1 MPITQ
6 GGNFSPENTIVS
18 PGVFTRENDLS
29 GIAQGVA
36 DIGAVIVA
44 PFSKGPGFTPKLL
57 TNVADLEN
65 TFGTSDGTYYGPYT
79 AKQYLN
85 EKGFVTV
92 CRVGGLTG
100 YKQQYPLAMY
110 AEPGYYNRL
119 GDVASIV
126 SASSY
131 LYLSSSTA
139 LISGSS
145 DYLTGSLTLSMQLS
159 GSTVLSGSSGSYIT
173 SASVVVSIPSASFSF
188 TFASTAASANTASSS
203 INSTSGSLL
212 FAGSTITT
220 TLSAYSNVSFSAAWT
235 SSAQTTVISGSSA
248 RTIYDYGR
256 SNNILTSSA
265 LLTESIPLKGT
276 TYPFLDAVLI
286 SGSISHYNGSCV
298 DPIFRIQGII
308 SGAFGKY
315 TGQFTSY
322 GTSSNDGC
330 SNWTSSYR
338 SGSAVL
344 LAVFADTSNNSPNTS
359 LVSPGFNGSSVNTA
373 SVLNSNS
380 SSIISDYF
388 LNLSGSTN
396 GAYGTYEFS
405 LDQANTKYIKNVFP
419 ISAATSLS
427 TTNTYLHTLFEDSI
441 KTIAANPSGY
451 GIKVISLPGDASSA
465 FDGSIPL
472 NFTDTNSF
480 APQNGDSEF
489 SLTNAITPF
498 IVSQKVASV
507 NGTDSRYEL
516 FQLMT
521 LSDGTNTN
529 TQYKIEISDV
539 RLSGNIPG
547 SDWGTFTLG
556 VRDFNDTDKRPKY
569 LEIYT
574 NLNLDPD
581 SANFIARRIGDRYNY
596 ITYNGKIL
604 EFGTYSNLSKCIR
617 VKMATSSYPVSAVPY
632 GFQPYYTTIAGDIA
646 KITPT
651 LKYSNA
657 SLYGTS
663 IGKYPSGVIFNDVP
677 STDSEIVSL
686 YPTSSTGVP
695 VYHDNLEYF
704 APIPSG
710 ATVGRNVAFALDN
723 TIVGSN
729 TGSVL
734 AASLSGSIP
743 STSTSTALETTYVK
757 MRKFILGFQSGF
769 DGQSPAIKI
778 NLGGDIVSG
787 NTQGLDCTNINTAG
801 SVGYKHAVAALG
813 NADEFDINLIVT
825 PGIFHQQHSYVTQL
839 VTDMCEARG
848 DCFYIMDNVVFPS
861 NPQQSIGLIDA
872 AVSDVSTIDSNYV
885 ATYYPWV
892 KILDTNINKIVSVPP
907 SVVLPAVFAAN
918 DNVAAEWFAPAGL
931 NRGGISQAVQVL
943 DRTTHQERD
952 TLYQGRVNPIAAFP
966 GQGICVWGQKTLQQK
981 SSALDR
987 VSVRRLLIGLK
998 KYIASTSKYLVFEQ
1012 NVASTRN
1019 RFLSIV
1025 NPYLEGIQQRS
1036 GLYAFQVKMDDVNNT
1051 SDIID
1056 RNILYGQIFIQPT
1069 RTSEFIV
1076 LDFNVLPS
1084 GAVFPG
1090 A

>member
-100 YKQQYPLAMY
+100 YNQQYPLALY
-110 AEPGYYNRL
+110 AEPGYYTRQ
-119 GDVASIV
+119 GDVGSIV

-145 DYLTGSLTLSMQLS
+145 DYLTGSLSASVNT
-159 GSTVLSGSSGSYIT
+159 TGSSGSYIQ
-173 SASVVVSIPSASFSF
+173 SASLLITIPSASFTF
-188 TFASTAASANTASSS
+188 TFASTAGSSNTSSSS
-203 INSTSGSLL
+203 INGSSGSLL

-220 TLSAYSNVSFSAAWT
+220 TLSSYSNLTFNTSWT
-235 SSAQTTVISGSSA
+235 SSSQTSVTTSSNA
-248 RTIYDYGR
+248 RSIYDYGF

-265 LLTESIPLKGT
+265 LLSQSILLKGGT
-276 TYPFLDAVLI
+276 APFDTATLI
-286 SGSISHYNGSCV
+286 SGSIVKYKGSCA
-298 DPIFRIQGII
+298 DPIFRVEGII

-322 GTSSNDGC
+322 GSGSDDGC
-330 SNWTSSYR
+330 GNWTNNYR

-359 LVSPGFNGSSVNTA
+359 LVSPGFSGSSLNTA

-388 LNLSGSTN
+388 LNLSGSTK

-427 TTNTYLHTLFEDSI
+427 TTNTYLYNIFEDSI
-441 KTIAANPSGY
+441 KKIAANPSGY
-451 GIKVISLPGDASSA
+451 GIKVISLPGSEFS
-465 FDGSIPL
+465 GSIPL

-489 SLTNAITPF
+489 SLNNAITPF
-498 IVSQKVASV
+498 IVSQKIASV

-539 RLSGNIPG
+539 RLAGNNPG

-574 NLNLDPD
+574 NLSLDPN
-581 SANFIARRIGDRYNY
+581 SSNFIARRIGDRYNY
-596 ITYNGKIL
+596 ITYNGKII

-617 VKMATSSYPVSAVPY
+617 VTMSTNSYPVSVVPY
-632 GFQPYYTTIAGDIA
+632 GFQSYSAPVAGHIA

-695 VYHDNLEYF
+695 VYHDNLQYF

-710 ATVGRNVAFALDN
+710 ATAGYNVAFALDN
-723 TIVGSN
+723 TITGSN

-743 STSTSTALETTYVK
+743 STLTALETTYVK

-769 DGQSPAIKI
+769 DGQSPAINI
-778 NLGGDIVSG
+778 NLGGDIVAG
-787 NTQGLDCTNINTAG
+787 NTQGLNCTNINSAG
-801 SVGYKHAVAALG
+801 SVGYKQAVAALG

-825 PGIFHQQHSYVTQL
+825 PGIFHERHSYVTQL

-872 AVSDVSTIDSNYV
+872 AVNDVSTIDSNYV

-1036 GLYAFQVKMDDVNNT
+1036 GLYAFQVKMDDTNNT
-1051 SDIID
+1051 PDIID